1 MRLIITII
9 ASFFYHISFSQDIDF
24 TKYYFDINKAEIAMF
39 NKNYASA
46 DSIYWAIFKEFK
58 NGYAQDFLT
67 AAKNSRNLDN
77 IENTI
82 YFLKQGFKNGLE
94 YELVKRDNVY
104 QYLKKNNKI
113 GQIKK
118 IYKEIRKK
126 YIAGLNV
133 DLRNAIAEMVKEDQ
147 KYRKWWYGRKPWAV
161 QKQLLIK
168 VDAENFDK
176 ILVIC
181 KEFGFPGR
189 NLVGDDRC
197 EESFVDVPTLLRHMD
212 STKLNILKPYVLD
225 CILKGNFHPYHYV
238 SALDYVSM
246 IKTTVEDLDENGNH
260 ILIIQ
265 QEYGTM
271 LGMEDGIN
279 IILPVKKLEGI
290 NNKRAEF
297 YLEPIEDYALKKGC
311 DIPREGFFKR
321 TFEKLQ
327 NK

>member
-9 ASFFYHISFSQDIDF
+9 VSFFYHISFSQDIDF
-24 TKYYFDINKAEIAMF
+24 TKYYSDINNAEIAVF
-39 NKNYASA
+39 NKAYASA
-46 DSIYWAIFKEFK
+46 DSVYRAIFKEFE
-58 NGYAQDFLT
+58 NGYAQDFLN

-82 YFLKQGFKNGLE
+82 YFLIQGFKNGLQ
-94 YELVKRDNVY
+94 YELVKKDDIY
-104 QYLKKNNKI
+104 HYLKKNNKT

-126 YIAGLNV
+126 YIAELDV
-133 DLRNAIAEMVKEDQ
+133 DLRDAIAEMVKEDQ
-147 KYRKWWYGRKPWAV
+147 KYRKWWYNRKPWPV
-161 QKQLLIK
+161 QQQILKK

-176 ILVIC
+176 ILAIC

-189 NLVGDDRC
+189 NLVGDDGN
-197 EESFVDVPTLLRHMD
+197 EKSLVDVPTLLRHMD

-225 CILKGNFHPYHYV
+225 CILKGKFQPYYYV

-246 IKTTVEDLDENGNH
+246 IKTTIEDLDENGNH

-279 IILPVKKLEGI
+279 IILPVRKLEGI

-297 YLEPIEDYALKKGC
+297 CIEPIEDYALKNGC
-311 DIPREGFFKR
+311 DIPREGFYKR
-321 TFEKLQ
+321 TFKKLP
-327 NK
+327 K